1 MNIAQGAM
9 FIVVSYKGGVRCHH
23 PTTMPLGIGQEWRG
37 WRYRQR
43 VTPVYSPLS
52 ELLGSSSHGA
62 L

>member
-1 MNIAQGAM
+1 MNIAPWAM

-23 PTTMPLGIGQEWRG
+23 PTTMPLGIVVG

-52 ELLGSSSHGA
+52 ELLGSSSHGV